1 MGFLDHS
8 TNNIIV
14 DAVLTDY
21 GRKKL
26 AGNSNL
32 NEVITSYGFADDEVD
47 YTMIKK
53 YGLIVGKEKIEKN
66 TPVFE
71 ASTNAEYGVEYY
83 LFTSQSPLLAV
94 STLTV
99 TNLGETGS
107 ANILRN
113 ASGVLGAISSQQY
126 QGNLSQPNTTLGTSS
141 STATFTISY
150 DKRYLILQE
159 GGSFG
164 DIQSHGSNANRE
176 IAKSAAPLSAFS
188 FTFQSNPA
196 GANILSQRNVTSEMT
211 QFTITSTS
219 GHIFHQ
225 TIEVSY

>member
-26 AGNSNL
+26 AEAAPNG
-32 NEVITSYGFADDEVD
+32 EIITSYGFADDEVD

-83 LFTSQSPLLAV
+83 LFTTTTPLLPMSTV
-94 STLTV
+94 S
-99 TNLGETGS
+99 
-107 ANILRN
+107 
-113 ASGVLGAISSQQY
+113 ISSVNSDSPNVLSNEVVTQPY
-126 QGNLSQPNTTLGTSS
+126 QVSLALDGTNPADPVVFTL
-141 STATFTISY
+141 SY
-150 DKRYLILQE
+150 DKRFLTLMTTGAFTAGTEHGTNPNRLVAKTNSPVTTASFSFQKSSTAGTILQ
-159 GGSFG
+159 
-164 DIQSHGSNANRE
+164 
-176 IAKSAAPLSAFS
+176 
-188 FTFQSNPA
+188 
-196 GANILSQRNVTSEMT
+196 QRNVTSVMS
-211 QFTITSTS
+211 QFTITSDN
-219 GHIFHQ
+219 GHIVHQ
-225 TIEVSY
+225 TIEVSS